1 MAQPPFDA
9 QAYYDDRRSLFTDY
23 SDEKIIFSA
32 VEKLRALLSDSRFF
46 TECPDQAQKE
56 LYEVYVILKILE
68 ERAQFRA
75 AVQEHVSFD
84 IVPRGRWL

>member
-32 VEKLRALLSDSRFF
+32 VEKLCALLSDLIVL
-46 TECPDQAQKE
+46 TECPYRAQKE
-56 LYEVYVILKILE
+56 LYEVYVIFKIME

>member
-1 MAQPPFDA
+1 M
-9 QAYYDDRRSLFTDY
+9 FTDY

-32 VEKLRALLSDSRFF
+32 VEKLRALLSDIRFL

-68 ERAQFRA
+68 EQAQFRA